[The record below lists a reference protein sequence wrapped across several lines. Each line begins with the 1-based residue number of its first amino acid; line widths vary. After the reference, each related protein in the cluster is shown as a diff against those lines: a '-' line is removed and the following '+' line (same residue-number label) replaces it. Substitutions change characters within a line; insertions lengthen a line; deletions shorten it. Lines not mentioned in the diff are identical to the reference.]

1 MAVLTWVVNG
11 DSEDIMYCYY
21 FTHLQYVVTVLSLIT
36 ATFYFGKI
44 RQLLVHVLI
53 KVRMD

>member
-36 ATFYFGKI
+36 ATFYFGTI